1 MRGSTKHAGRRVG
14 VALLVVAMSTVL
26 GAGVAGAHNGN
37 SIEVKKPWARTSPM
51 EASNGAVYM
60 ILKNESSSDQ
70 ALVGASVPSSVAGET
85 QIHETVMASGD
96 TGTTMS
102 GGMSSSSTTMAGGMG
117 SSSTTMA
124 GGSTG
129 GTMTMQEVD
138 QIMIPADSTVKLE
151 PGGYHIMLIDLVKPL
166 ETGST
171 VKVTLEFESGKTMT
185 VKAVVKK

>member
-102 GGMSSSSTTMAGGMG
+102 GGMG